1 MAVACCHMTA
11 HDCGLLSYDYTWPST
26 WPWLAVLPVIFDSKP
41 YVCLAELQLQKAIK
55 VPLPGVCTKALA
67 GNLHEAKASK

>member
-11 HDCGLLSYDYTWPST
+11 HGQAHGHGLLSYDYTCSE
-26 WPWLAVLPVIFDSKP
+26 LFDSKP

-55 VPLPGVCTKALA
+55 VPLPGVCIKALA
-67 GNLHEAKASK
+67 GNLHEAKASKG